1 MPSLLELLAL
11 GALLCAAG
19 CGPSLTDTPTA
30 YEGTDEL
37 AIAVLCGDEAVE
49 VGGKTWAKFATKYAQ
64 GVQPDWKGETLEVQ
78 GGVLT
83 RRAAGRPTTQEDGSI
98 RRIETFWVEPPPDA
112 KPGDRVRIG
121 PLRFQYAR
129 ANGGSRSASHDG
141 CEMRVEE

>member
-1 MPSLLELLAL
+1 MPALLDLAAL

-37 AIAVLCGDEAVE
+37 AIAVLCGGETVE
-49 VGGKTWAKFATKYAQ
+49 PGGKTWAKFATKHAAA
-64 GVQPDWKGETLEVQ
+64 VQPDWSGETLEVK

-83 RRAAGRPTTQEDGSI
+83 RRAAGRPTGQEDGSI

-121 PLRFQYAR
+121 PLRFHYTR
-129 ANGGSRSASHDG
+129 ANGVSRSASHTG
-141 CEMRVEE
+141 CEMRVEP